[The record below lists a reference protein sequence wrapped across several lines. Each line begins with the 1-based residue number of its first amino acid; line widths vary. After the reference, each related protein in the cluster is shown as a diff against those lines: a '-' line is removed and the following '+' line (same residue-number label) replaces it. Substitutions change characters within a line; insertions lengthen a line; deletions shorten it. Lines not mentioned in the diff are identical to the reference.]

1 MFVSSVVVLRVPFPR
16 AGTPLTPMTCLMS
29 VTHSHSDHETLTLMI
44 PMKRLLPVLLLGTM
58 LTVPVQARQAAVPD
72 NVILFI
78 ADGTGPATYTM
89 ARDFNRALDPCV
101 ESLSM
106 DPFLTGTV
114 RTFAADSRI
123 TDSASSATAYA
134 TGIKTYNGA
143 IAMDPERQPVAT
155 LVEAA
160 EQAGMNTALI
170 STARITHATP
180 AAFSAHVH
188 QRAAEDSIAVQQ
200 LSQGIE
206 ILLGGGRQFFFG
218 PSDGG
223 VRKDSTD
230 LVSGSG
236 YALVQTTTEMNAQ
249 RTLPVLGLFNASHMS
264 YEMDRAGTQ
273 EPSLAEMTG
282 WALDRLSEEGKPFFI
297 MIEAGRID
305 HAGHGND
312 AAAHLHDMIAYEKA
326 FATALAWAEKD
337 GNTLLVATSD
347 HETGGLSLGG
357 EWEGGGSGY
366 RYDPTGLSRTTM
378 SVERFGS
385 EYMTWLAEPT
395 TLVSTMA
402 AVLEASFDVTLSE
415 TERLTVDRF
424 ASTRNWMGLKAWTER
439 LLKDRIAQRAAVHWS
454 TGGHTAVDVPL
465 FAFGGGSSLFTGSM
479 DNTEVGQ
486 ALARVLGFNLN
497 RMTQENRSR

>member
-1 MFVSSVVVLRVPFPR
+1 MKHF
-16 AGTPLTPMTCLMS
+16 LT
-29 VTHSHSDHETLTLMI
+29 TLLWCI
-44 PMKRLLPVLLLGTM
+44 LLA
-58 LTVPVQARQAAVPD
+58 VPVRAQQAVPD

-89 ARDFNRALDPCV
+89 ARDFNRALDPCF

-106 DPFLTGTV
+106 DPFLSGTV
-114 RTFAADSRI
+114 RTFASDSRI
-123 TDSASSATAYA
+123 TDSAASATAYA
-134 TGIKTYNGA
+134 AGVKTYNGA
-143 IAMDPERQPVAT
+143 IGMDPDRMPVVT

-200 LSQGIE
+200 LGQGIE

-218 PSDGG
+218 PADGG
-223 VRKDSTD
+223 IRKDSTD
-230 LVSGSG
+230 LVTGSG
-236 YALVQTTTEMNAQ
+236 YAFVQTAGELQAQ
-249 RTLPVLGLFNASHMS
+249 RSLPVLGLFNASHMS
-264 YEMDRAGTQ
+264 YEMDRASTQ
-273 EPSLAEMTG
+273 EPSLAEMTQ
-282 WALDRLSEEGKPFFI
+282 WALDRLAEAEAPFFM

-312 AAAHLHDMIAYEKA
+312 AAAHLHDMLAYDEA
-326 FATALAWAEKD
+326 FATALAWAQKD

-366 RYDPTGLSRTTM
+366 RYDPKGLSSSTM
-378 SVERFGS
+378 SIEWFGS
-385 EYMTWLAEPT
+385 EFMTWMAEPM
-395 TLVSTMA
+395 TLVSTMTT
-402 AVLEASFDVTLSE
+402 VLKDSFELILSE
-415 TERLTVDRF
+415 TEWLTVNRF
-424 ASTRNWMGLKAWTER
+424 ASTRNWMGLKAWTEG
-439 LLKDRIAQRAAVHWS
+439 LLKDRVAQRASVAWA

-465 FAFGGGSSLFTGSM
+465 FSFGGGSSLFTGSM